1 MEPADEAVVLVGG
14 REPKGLIGVRLHAL
28 EQRCLVDLARCRD
41 AAADE
46 PHDLG
51 VAIELDE
58 VVEVSV
64 VDASK
69 VQARGVEHERN
80 GHEPSVRRVHA
91 TIRRNRSVAPF
102 ATLSTPEGWSIV
114 VHRSEVPMT
123 QHDENCPTC
132 GSPLTALNRAELRR
146 CNSCRRNNP
155 AGFLYCGYCAAP
167 MEHTEIRARLA
178 EVAAPPGG
186 WPNLAGDL
194 TEVKFFLKQ
203 GQLDEAY
210 DLLSILQRRY
220 PGHPDLA
227 DFARSSEAA
236 PPPDAEVENLVDTVL
251 AESSTLGGKLPRRR
265 ATPWDAPSSD
275 PIERRGRKLTN
286 AHEVVRAAL
295 IEDVEEEDP
304 ETNPRAKVVVADY
317 AKNPRPA
324 RKPVPKV
331 DRTNAFAAIPPK
343 RMPKVK
349 LRKPKGEMPKPKLWR
364 DSVAKARAVGE
375 AAEKVKTAMKA
386 SEGLPPVPEPNYA
399 EKGRPATVHM
409 PPVRAEDAAPS
420 IEIPLESAPKVSA
433 EEATTEIKQATV
445 PEKPPEDAIE
455 QPVEEA
461 KPAAAPQHTV
471 AVDALQ
477 PPAPFEDDKGK
488 AQPQHTMVVD
498 ALQPPAPFEG
508 EAPVFEARKE
518 QIKRATN
525 RTGRRRRVTG
535 SNKVIDKSKRK
546 RPRGVPPRRE
556 EQEAEQDRKPRG
568 TAFGAGVLSRFGR

>member
-1 MEPADEAVVLVGG
+1 
-14 REPKGLIGVRLHAL
+14 
-28 EQRCLVDLARCRD
+28 
-41 AAADE
+41 
-46 PHDLG
+46 
-51 VAIELDE
+51 
-58 VVEVSV
+58 
-64 VDASK
+64 
-69 VQARGVEHERN
+69 
-80 GHEPSVRRVHA
+80 
-91 TIRRNRSVAPF
+91 
-102 ATLSTPEGWSIV
+102 
-114 VHRSEVPMT
+114 MT

-132 GSPLTALNRAELRR
+132 GSSLTALNRAELRR

-167 MEHTEIRARLA
+167 MEHTDVRARLA

-186 WPNLAGDL
+186 WPNLAGDI

-275 PIERRGRKLTN
+275 PIERRGRKLTT

-295 IEDVEEEDP
+295 IEDVESED

-324 RKPVPKV
+324 RKPMPKV

-349 LRKPKGEMPKPKLWR
+349 LRQSKSEMPKPKLWR
-364 DSVAKARAVGE
+364 DSVAKARAVGK
-375 AAEKVKTAMKA
+375 AAEKVKSAMQA
-386 SEGLPPVPEPNYA
+386 SDELPPVPEPNYA

-409 PPVRAEDAAPS
+409 PPVRAEDASPS
-420 IEIPLESAPKVSA
+420 IEIPLESKADATA
-433 EEATTEIKQATV
+433 EDATTEIKQATI
-445 PEKPPEDAIE
+445 PPKPPEV
-455 QPVEEA
+455 PVE
-461 KPAAAPQHTV
+461 KPAEAAPQHTV

-477 PPAPFEDDKGK
+477 PPAPFEDGK
-488 AQPQHTMVVD
+488 PQPQHTMVVD
-498 ALQPPAPFEG
+498 ALQPPAPFDG

-535 SNKVIDKSKRK
+535 ANKVVDKGKRK

-556 EQEAEQDRKPRG
+556 QEETEQDRKPRG

>member
-1 MEPADEAVVLVGG
+1 
-14 REPKGLIGVRLHAL
+14 
-28 EQRCLVDLARCRD
+28 
-41 AAADE
+41 
-46 PHDLG
+46 
-51 VAIELDE
+51 
-58 VVEVSV
+58 
-64 VDASK
+64 
-69 VQARGVEHERN
+69 
-80 GHEPSVRRVHA
+80 
-91 TIRRNRSVAPF
+91 
-102 ATLSTPEGWSIV
+102 
-114 VHRSEVPMT
+114 MT

-167 MEHTEIRARLA
+167 MEHTEIRARVA
-178 EVAAPPGG
+178 EVEAPPGG

-227 DFARSSEAA
+227 DFARSSESA
-236 PPPDAEVENLVDTVL
+236 PPPDAEVEDLVDSVL

-265 ATPWDAPSSD
+265 ATPWDAPSSE
-275 PIERRGRKLTN
+275 PIERRGRKLTT

-295 IEDVEEEDP
+295 IEDVEEEGDQ
-304 ETNPRAKVVVADY
+304 TNPRAKVVVADY

-324 RKPVPKV
+324 RKPIPKV
-331 DRTNAFAAIPPK
+331 ERTNAFAAIPPK
-343 RMPKVK
+343 RIPKVK
-349 LRKPKGEMPKPKLWR
+349 LRQPKSEMPKPKLWR
-364 DSVAKARAVGE
+364 DSVADARAVGE
-375 AAEKVKTAMKA
+375 AAKKVKSSVQASKA
-386 SEGLPPVPEPNYA
+386 LPPVPEPNYA

-409 PPVRAEDAAPS
+409 PPVRADDGSPS
-420 IEIPLESAPKVSA
+420 IEIRLESSGEVLVDDALTESQPT
-433 EEATTEIKQATV
+433 ATA
-445 PEKPPEDAIE
+445 EKPD
-455 QPVEEA
+455 
-461 KPAAAPQHTV
+461 AAPQHTV

-477 PPAPFEDDKGK
+477 PPAPYDDGK
-488 AQPQHTMVVD
+488 APQHTMVVD

-535 SNKVIDKSKRK
+535 ANKVADKGKRK
-546 RPRGVPPRRE
+546 RPRGVPRE
-556 EQEAEQDRKPRG
+556 QQETEQDRKPRG

>member
-1 MEPADEAVVLVGG
+1 
-14 REPKGLIGVRLHAL
+14 
-28 EQRCLVDLARCRD
+28 
-41 AAADE
+41 
-46 PHDLG
+46 
-51 VAIELDE
+51 
-58 VVEVSV
+58 
-64 VDASK
+64 
-69 VQARGVEHERN
+69 
-80 GHEPSVRRVHA
+80 
-91 TIRRNRSVAPF
+91 
-102 ATLSTPEGWSIV
+102 
-114 VHRSEVPMT
+114 MT
-123 QHDENCPTC
+123 QRDENCPTC

-167 MEHTEIRARLA
+167 MEHTDVRARLA

-186 WPNLAGDL
+186 WPNLAGDI

-236 PPPDAEVENLVDTVL
+236 PPPDAEVEDLVDSVL
-251 AESSTLGGKLPRRR
+251 AESSSLGGKLPRRR

-275 PIERRGRKLTN
+275 PIERRGRKLTT

-295 IEDVEEEDP
+295 VEDVEEEDP

-324 RKPVPKV
+324 PKQVPKV

-349 LRKPKGEMPKPKLWR
+349 LRQPQSEMPKPKLWR
-364 DSVAKARAVGE
+364 DSVAKARAVGK
-375 AAEKVKTAMKA
+375 AAAAVKSALQV
-386 SEGLPPVPEPNYA
+386 SEELPPVPEPSYA

-409 PPVRAEDAAPS
+409 PPVRAEDASPS
-420 IEIPLESAPKVSA
+420 IEIPLESKANSSA
-433 EEATTEIKQATV
+433 ENAPTKIKKAVV
-445 PEKPPEDAIE
+445 PPPDLPPAVPAKKPE
-455 QPVEEA
+455 V
-461 KPAAAPQHTV
+461 APQHTMV
-471 AVDALQ
+471 VDALQ
-477 PPAPFEDDKGK
+477 PPAPFEDGK
-488 AQPQHTMVVD
+488 PQPQHTMVVD
-498 ALQPPAPFEG
+498 ALQPPAPFDG
-508 EAPVFEARKE
+508 DGLVFEARKE

-535 SNKVIDKSKRK
+535 ANKVVDKGKRK

-556 EQEAEQDRKPRG
+556 QEENEQDRKPRV